1 MRAVSWLACAVLIL
15 ATGCKKEPPRGVR
28 IKSIEKLPPS
38 PAPGPR
44 RRYTEQVKHDPA
56 HVLGGEQGVD
66 HVGVAVKD
74 LDGARAA
81 YEKLGFANGQ
91 EGRLPNGLKNV
102 NFYFGDTTY
111 LELVTTYDAKKNPWV
126 ASFIERND
134 KGAMFL
140 MLCVFSYTHSANFL
154 RRKGFKVSDP
164 FPGRIETRG
173 APGPG
178 RPARGRAPTWV
189 TFHLDGEPL
198 PGNVTFIAYTRRLR
212 SFMLTKLKDKKLR
225 REKFS
230 HPNTVLGLRSGWIAV
245 PSVAR
250 AQKRLEGLGL
260 AAGGPGEVKEL
271 EAKGV
276 AIGAGQGT
284 LVLLEPLR
292 AGKGPTAAF
301 LKRRGQGLI
310 GLGFEVE
317 KLETARDYIKTHV
330 GLDLPTTDNRLL
342 VPADQAYGVWIELRG
357 QAPSPSSSK

>member
-1 MRAVSWLACAVLIL
+1 MRSISWLACAIVIL
-15 ATGCKKEPPRGVR
+15 GVGCKEDPPRAR

-38 PAPGPR
+38 PAPRPLR

-91 EGRLPNGLKNV
+91 AGRLPNGLKNV

-111 LELVTTYDAKKNPWV
+111 LELVTTWDAKKNPWV
-126 ASFIERND
+126 ASFIERNE

-164 FPGRIETRG
+164 FPGRIETGG

-212 SFMLTKLKDKKLR
+212 SFMLTKLKDDKLR
-225 REKFS
+225 RKLG

-245 PSVAR
+245 PVVAR
-250 AQKRLEGLGL
+250 AQKIFEGLGL
-260 AAGGPGEVKEL
+260 EAGRPVEVKEL

-276 AIGAGQGT
+276 EIKAGQGT
-284 LVLLEPLR
+284 LVLLEPRR

-317 KLETARDYIKTHV
+317 SLETARAYIKTHA
-330 GLDLPTTDNRLL
+330 GLDLPTAEGRLL
-342 VPADQAYGVWIELRG
+342 VPAEKAYGVWLELRG
-357 QAPSPSSSK
+357 QAPSSSSSK

>member
-1 MRAVSWLACAVLIL
+1 MRAVTWLACVVMIL
-15 ATGCKKEPPRGVR
+15 AAGCKKEPPRAR

-38 PAPGPR
+38 PSPPRQR

-74 LDGARAA
+74 LAGARAA

-102 NFYFGDTTY
+102 NYYFGDTTY
-111 LELVTTYDAKKNPWV
+111 LELLTTYDAKKNPWV
-126 ASFIERND
+126 ASFIERNE

-140 MLCVFSYTHSANFL
+140 MLCVFSYTHSANLL
-154 RRKGFKVSDP
+154 RQKGFKVSDP
-164 FPGRIETRG
+164 FPGRIETKGVRERG
-173 APGPG
+173 
-178 RPARGRAPTWV
+178 RRVRGRAPTWV

-212 SFMLTKLKDKKLR
+212 SFMLTKLKDEKLR

-245 PSVAR
+245 PSVAK
-250 AQKRLEGLGL
+250 AKKRFEGIGLE
-260 AAGGPGEVKEL
+260 AGGPVQVKEL
-271 EAKGV
+271 EAQGL
-276 AIGAGQGT
+276 AIKAGQGT
-284 LVLLEPLR
+284 LLLLEPLR

-301 LKRRGQGLI
+301 LKRRGPGLI

-317 KLETARDYIKTHV
+317 KLDVARDYIKTHA
-330 GLDLPTTDNRLL
+330 GLELATTNNRLL
-342 VPADQAYGVWIELRG
+342 VPADKAYGVWIELRG
-357 QAPSPSSSK
+357 QAPSPSAPK